1 VYDYEQGSTNKLS
14 SDVSSYP
21 AWSPDGRFL
30 VFHARGGMYWV
41 PTDGAGTP
49 RHLTES
55 KAIQLPSSFS
65 PDGKRLA
72 YTEIISGGEGE
83 VRTVAVESTPRELRR
98 AGEPQVF
105 VKTAVPSAFPAFS
118 PDGQWLAYSN
128 AAAGRYEV
136 FVRAFP
142 DNGTLA
148 QISNSGGVI
157 PVWSRNGELFY
168 RTIDQ
173 RIMVSN
179 YIVKGGRFVH
189 QKPQVW
195 FGKTLANVGIV
206 RDFDLAPDG
215 KHFVVLMPVDAQE
228 PREAQ
233 SHVMLVTNFF
243 DEVRRRVAA
252 QGK

>member
-1 VYDYEQGSTNKLS
+1 L
-14 SDVSSYP
+14 
-21 AWSPDGRFL
+21 
-30 VFHARGGMYWV
+30 
-41 PTDGAGTP
+41 
-49 RHLTES
+49 
-55 KAIQLPSSFS
+55 
-65 PDGKRLA
+65 RL
-72 YTEIISGGEGE
+72 
-83 VRTVAVESTPRELRR
+83 

-105 VKTAVPSAFPAFS
+105 VKTAVPAAFPTFS

-148 QISNSGGVI
+148 QISNSGGVM
-157 PVWSRNGELFY
+157 PVWSRNGELFC
-168 RTIDQ
+168 RTLDQ

-179 YIVKGGRFVH
+179 YTVKGGRFVH
-189 QKPQVW
+189 PKPRVW

-215 KHFVVLMPVDAQE
+215 KRLVVLMPVEAQE

-233 SHVMLVTNFF
+233 SHVTLVTNFF
-243 DEVRRRVAA
+243 DELQRRTAGQA
-252 QGK
+252 K